1 MYKTLH
7 ISHVKGF
14 WYTKTKQA
22 MNKGAVEMQHWYHI
36 FPKNTGLSLFAWI
49 AFCLLPFYFILRSSS
64 PAEIAIGIVMIV
76 LFFVTY
82 RLAFIKRGWT
92 VYVSVGIEIII
103 SVGVTLYFG
112 YVYFSLF
119 LAFFIGNI
127 QNKAGFISLY
137 IVHLVTTIVAVSIG
151 FSIQTET
158 FFTQLPF
165 IIICVIGV
173 ILLPFN
179 MYNRNKREKLENQLE
194 DANQKIAQLIV
205 LEERE
210 RIGRD
215 LHDTLGQKL
224 SLIGLKSELAG
235 KLIGVNP
242 ESAKRELTDIHQT
255 ARTALKEVRELVSGM
270 KGTKLKDEMLR
281 VRQLLDAAQ
290 ISCDV
295 VGDPDVIDAPLLVE
309 NVLSMCLKEAITNV
323 VKHSEAT
330 KCTIVLKQT
339 PDKWSICVMD
349 NGVGIQDEVYTFKG
363 NGILGM
369 RERLEFVNGGLTF
382 DSENETSLIIQ
393 VPRVI
398 QQTEQGES
406 S

>member
-1 MYKTLH
+1 
-7 ISHVKGF
+7 
-14 WYTKTKQA
+14 
-22 MNKGAVEMQHWYHI
+22 MQHWYHL

-64 PAEIAIGIVMIV
+64 LVEIVAGVIMIV
-76 LFFVTY
+76 LFFTTY
-82 RLAFIKRGWT
+82 RLAFIKKGWT

-112 YVYFSLF
+112 YVYFALF

-137 IVHLVTTIVAVSIG
+137 VVHLVTTLAAVTIG
-151 FSIQTET
+151 FFIQEEI
-158 FFTQLPF
+158 FYNQWPF
-165 IIICVIGV
+165 IIICIIGV
-173 ILLPFN
+173 ILLPFT

-210 RIGRD
+210 RIARD

-224 SLIGLKSELAG
+224 SLMGLKSELAG
-235 KLIGVNP
+235 KLVDANP
-242 ESAKRELTDIHQT
+242 ESAKNELADIHQT

-270 KGTKLKDEMLR
+270 KGTRLKDELIR
-281 VRQLLDAAQ
+281 VRQLLEVAEITCEVED
-290 ISCDV
+290 DLKLW
-295 VGDPDVIDAPLLVE
+295 DAPLLIE
-309 NVLSMCLKEAITNV
+309 NVLSMSLKEAVTNV

-330 KCTIVLKQT
+330 KCEIVMKQT
-339 PDKWSICVMD
+339 PDKWTIRVID
-349 NGVGIQDEVYTFKG
+349 NGVGIQDNHTFKG

-369 RERLEFVNGGLTF
+369 KERLGFVNGSLSFDATNESTTILT
-382 DSENETSLIIQ
+382 IQ

-398 QQTEQGES
+398 QQKEQEES
-406 S
+406 N

>member
-1 MYKTLH
+1 MKR
-7 ISHVKGF
+7 
-14 WYTKTKQA
+14 
-22 MNKGAVEMQHWYHI
+22 GAIGMQSWYHI

-64 PAEIAIGIVMIV
+64 PVEIVIGIIMIV

-82 RLAFIKRGWT
+82 RLAFIKQGWT
-92 VYVSVGIEIII
+92 VYVSVGIEMLI

-112 YVYFSLF
+112 YVYFALF

-137 IVHLVTTIVAVSIG
+137 IIHLVSTIAAVSIG
-151 FSIQTET
+151 FFIQADT
-158 FFTQLPF
+158 FYTQWPF
-165 IIICVIGV
+165 VIICVIGV
-173 ILLPFN
+173 MLLPVSR
-179 MYNRNKREKLENQLE
+179 YNRNKREKLENQLE
-194 DANQKIAQLIV
+194 NANQKIAQLIV

-210 RIGRD
+210 RIARD

-235 KLIGVNP
+235 KLIGAN
-242 ESAKRELTDIHQT
+242 SDAAKSELSDIHQT

-270 KGTKLKDEMLR
+270 KGTRLKEEFPR
-281 VRQLLDAAQ
+281 VQQLLQAAQ
-290 ISCDV
+290 ITCEV
-295 VGDPDVIDAPLLVE
+295 QGDPHLSDAPLLVE
-309 NVLSMCLKEAITNV
+309 NVLSMCLKEAVTNV

-330 KCTIVLKQT
+330 TCQILLEQA
-339 PDKWSICVMD
+339 PDKWSIRVTD
-349 NGVGIQDEVYTFKG
+349 NGVGIQEQVRTFKG

-369 RERLEFVNGGLTF
+369 KERLEFVNGSLTF
-382 DSENETSLIIQ
+382 DSANETTLTIQ
-393 VPRVI
+393 VPRII